1 MVRAFLFCRFKC
13 FFMIVKGVFSG
24 LFSKEVYDGS
34 HLNLPNIKREMEDKE
49 FVPESPRIIFERTK
63 RK

>member
-1 MVRAFLFCRFKC
+1 
-13 FFMIVKGVFSG
+13 MIVKGVFSG